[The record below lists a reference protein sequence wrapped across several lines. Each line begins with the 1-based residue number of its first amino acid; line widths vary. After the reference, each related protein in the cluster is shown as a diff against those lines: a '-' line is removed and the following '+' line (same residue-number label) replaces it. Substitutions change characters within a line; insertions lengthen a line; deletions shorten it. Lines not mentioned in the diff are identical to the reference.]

1 MSPEDVVTT
10 GMANAG
16 IAAHDNPLPGQNEPR
31 PQARPDITRAVVRGA
46 TRLLRQMGYVALPE
60 MVFAN
65 GRRADIVGLSPQG
78 LILVVE
84 VKSGLED
91 YRVDVKWP
99 DYRDYCDH
107 LAFAVD
113 LDFPAQRLPE
123 DVGLIIA
130 DAFGG
135 EWMREGSRHPLSGP
149 RRKALT
155 LHFAR
160 LAAAR
165 LHALDDGKIP
175 PI

>member
-1 MSPEDVVTT
+1 MIGDTAPPDAAASSLSSSGAPE
-10 GMANAG
+10 
-16 IAAHDNPLPGQNEPR
+16 LQ
-31 PQARPDITRAVVRGA
+31 PQARPDVTRAVARGA

-78 LILVVE
+78 LILVIE

-91 YRVDVKWP
+91 FRVDVKWP
-99 DYRDYCDH
+99 DYRAYCDQF
-107 LAFAVD
+107 AFAVD
-113 LDFPAQRLPE
+113 LDFPAARLPD

-135 EWMREGSRHPLSGP
+135 EWMRNGTSHPLSGP

-165 LHALDDGKIP
+165 LHALDDGKVAP
-175 PI
+175 A